1 MSGLRWVMAG
11 VACLALVAPA
21 AAQPSQNVRM
31 EVMVSHISNEPG
43 VVDPRA
49 DKLDRTLRDQFRY
62 ESLKV
67 IRTQTLKLG
76 LDEVGTVRLPNGR
89 RLRVR
94 PLQIDSRGV
103 LTAVSLEGSVDADLR
118 IRNGHLVVIGAERYQ
133 GGKLVVS
140 LEPHF

>member
-11 VACLALVAPA
+11 MACLALLAPA
-21 AAQPSQNVRM
+21 AAEPSQKVRM

-43 VVDPRA
+43 EVDPRA
-49 DKLDRTLRDQFRY
+49 DEIDRKLRDQFRY
-62 ESLKV
+62 ESLTV
-67 IRTQTLKLG
+67 IQTKTLTLG
-76 LDEVGTVRLPNGR
+76 LDEVGSVRLPNGR
-89 RLRVR
+89 RLQVR
-94 PLQIDSRGV
+94 PLQIDDRGV

-118 IRNGHLVVIGAERYQ
+118 IRNGHLVVIGAESYR

>member
-1 MSGLRWVMAG
+1 MAG
-11 VACLALVAPA
+11 MACLALVAPA
-21 AAQPSQNVRM
+21 AAQSPQNVRM

-67 IRTQTLKLG
+67 IRTETLKLG